1 MPCKRPQVD
10 VYKEGRYHRGVL
22 HSLAECLLK
31 GMRRTCEKL
40 SKNYE
45 NVFKIMLLKW
55 AGVIVR

>member
-10 VYKEGRYHRGVL
+10 VYKEGGYHRGVL
-22 HSLAECLLK
+22 YSLAEYVLK

-45 NVFKIMLLKW
+45 NVFKIMLLK
-55 AGVIVR
+55 